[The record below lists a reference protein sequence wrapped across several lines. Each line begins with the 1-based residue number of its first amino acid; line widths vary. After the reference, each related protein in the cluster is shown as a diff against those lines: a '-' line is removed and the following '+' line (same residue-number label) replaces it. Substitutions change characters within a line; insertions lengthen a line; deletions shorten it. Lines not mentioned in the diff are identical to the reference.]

1 MVRLYR
7 KKAFWSFI
15 FLWIGVSILSSECL
29 GQETTDDYELIN
41 CVMPGDAN
49 NDGKANI
56 SDVLRL
62 GIAYGMAGPPRSA
75 ISNEWAPQPAINWST
90 NQYDGLN
97 YKHTDSNG
105 DGIVAL
111 NDLAAISLNYD
122 SEIDNTVLSFPW
134 ADYQLSVNIQ
144 NESIGAGDTVVA
156 TISLDNITGG
166 DVTDV
171 YGLAF
176 RLLFDKELV
185 KEETASFS
193 SENSWLG
200 AENEL
205 LKMTQQLPN
214 RVETAI
220 TRTDQVSVSGD
231 GDIITFTAV
240 MEDILLGKS
249 LDSGLEITVQDVR
262 LIDAQGNL
270 HPVSVSN
277 DNQPI
282 EETNETTGIFDL
294 KSSSAISVFPNPTT
308 DEVFVELNTNSP
320 IDYIQITNQKGQIV
334 KSLSLQFYKSNQ
346 LRLPLYELSGG
357 IYLLTVFAKDVRTT
371 QTLIIER

>member
-249 LDSGLEITVQDVR
+249 LDSGLEITIQDVR